1 MVFNTWLYFFFFM
14 IVLALYVN
22 MRRPAQN
29 TMLLCASC
37 FFYGWWDWRF
47 LFLVS
52 FSTVID
58 YVMALKMEE
67 TTEPNRRKRF
77 LLISVAS
84 NLSILGFFK
93 YFNFFIDSFNALL
106 AGFGL
111 DAHFWRTDIILPVGI
126 SFYTFHALS
135 YSIDVY
141 RRDVRATRSFKDF
154 ALFVMFFPQL
164 VAGPIGR
171 ATYQLPQYL
180 GERVIKLEGVREGLW
195 LILWGLFKK
204 VCVADNLA
212 PLVDQNFAR
221 SSELNAPVAYLTVVA
236 FAYQIYCD
244 FSGYTDI
251 ARGSAKLMGFELLHN
266 FRRPYA
272 AINPQEFWRRWH
284 ISLSSWLRDYLYIP
298 LGGSRF
304 GKWLTYRNLMIT
316 MVLGGLW
323 HGAAWNFVWWGIYHG
338 ILLVGFQL
346 WSQWPDRWQAPRGL
360 AIVAMFHLTLFGWLL
375 FRCTRRELVDG
386 IWIDQSFEQI
396 LEFLTAPAR
405 GFLWSADATAIVTA
419 LALFVV
425 PLAAIEWLIDPKR
438 EDRGLYDKPTWVVA
452 SVQAVVAFF
461 VVRYGVQNA
470 SAFIYFQ
477 F

>member
-1 MVFNTWLYFFFFM
+1 MVFNTWLFFFFFT

-22 MRRPAQN
+22 MHRSAQN

-37 FFYGWWDWRF
+37 LFYGWWDYRF
-47 LFLVS
+47 LFLVG
-52 FSTVID
+52 FSTVVD
-58 YVMALKMEE
+58 YWMALKMEG
-67 TTEPNRRKRF
+67 TAEPNRRKQF
-77 LLISVAS
+77 LLISVVS
-84 NLSILGFFK
+84 NLAILGFFK
-93 YFNFFIDSFNALL
+93 YFNFFTDSLNTLFANL
-106 AGFGL
+106 GF
-111 DAHFWRTDIILPVGI
+111 DAHSWRLDIILPVGI

-135 YSIDVY
+135 YTNDVY
-141 RRDVRATRSFKDF
+141 HGSLRATRSFKDF

-171 ATYQLPQYL
+171 ATHQLPQYL
-180 GERVIKLEGVREGLW
+180 NERVIKLEGVREGLW

-212 PLVDQNFAR
+212 RLVDQNFSR

-251 ARGSAKLMGFELLHN
+251 ARGSAKLMGFDILQN

-272 AINPQEFWRRWH
+272 AINPQDFWRRWH

-298 LGGSRF
+298 LGGSRL

-323 HGAAWNFVWWGIYHG
+323 HGAAWNFAWWGIYHG
-338 ILLVGFQL
+338 LLLVGFQL
-346 WSQWPDRWQAPRGL
+346 WSQWPNRWHAPRSI
-360 AIVAMFHLTLFGWLL
+360 AIVVMFHLTLLGWLL

-386 IWIDQSFEQI
+386 VWVDRSFQQI
-396 LEFLTAPAR
+396 LEFLAAPIR
-405 GFLWSADATAIVTA
+405 GFSWSGDATEIATV
-419 LALFVV
+419 LALFIV
-425 PLAAIEWLIDPKR
+425 PLVAIEWFIDPKR
-438 EDRGLYDKPTWVVA
+438 EDRGLYDRPIWVLVL
-452 SVQAVVAFF
+452 VQAIVAFF
-461 VVRYGVQNA
+461 IVRYGVQNA

>member
-1 MVFNTWLYFFFFM
+1 
-14 IVLALYVN
+14 
-22 MRRPAQN
+22 
-29 TMLLCASC
+29 
-37 FFYGWWDWRF
+37 
-47 LFLVS
+47 
-52 FSTVID
+52 
-58 YVMALKMEE
+58 
-67 TTEPNRRKRF
+67 
-77 LLISVAS
+77 
-84 NLSILGFFK
+84 
-93 YFNFFIDSFNALL
+93 
-106 AGFGL
+106 
-111 DAHFWRTDIILPVGI
+111 
-126 SFYTFHALS
+126 
-135 YSIDVY
+135 
-141 RRDVRATRSFKDF
+141 
-154 ALFVMFFPQL
+154 
-164 VAGPIGR
+164 
-171 ATYQLPQYL
+171 
-180 GERVIKLEGVREGLW
+180 
-195 LILWGLFKK
+195 
-204 VCVADNLA
+204 
-212 PLVDQNFAR
+212 
-221 SSELNAPVAYLTVVA
+221 
-236 FAYQIYCD
+236 
-244 FSGYTDI
+244 
-251 ARGSAKLMGFELLHN
+251 
-266 FRRPYA
+266 
-272 AINPQEFWRRWH
+272 
-284 ISLSSWLRDYLYIP
+284 
-298 LGGSRF
+298 
-304 GKWLTYRNLMIT
+304 MIT

-425 PLAAIEWLIDPKR
+425 PLAAIEGLIDPKR